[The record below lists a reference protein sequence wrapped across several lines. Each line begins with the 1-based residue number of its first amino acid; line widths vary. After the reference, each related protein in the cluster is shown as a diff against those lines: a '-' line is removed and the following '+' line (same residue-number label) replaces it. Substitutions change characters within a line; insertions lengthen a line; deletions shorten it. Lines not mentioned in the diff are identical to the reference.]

1 MEKNNMNVKS
11 IVSTITEGAESLV
24 SVVISLIV
32 LSVFAG
38 ILTGS
43 SVFGADVIGNITSLI
58 QGFLD
63 GGFAGLLA
71 LIVLVS
77 FWK

>member
-1 MEKNNMNVKS
+1 MNVKS

>member
-1 MEKNNMNVKS
+1 MNVKN
-11 IVSTITEGAESLV
+11 IVSSITENVDSLV
-24 SVVISLIV
+24 SVFTSLIV

-43 SVFGADVIGNITSLI
+43 SVFGVSVVENIMALI
-58 QGFLD
+58 QAFLD
-63 GGFAGLLA
+63 AGFTGLLA
-71 LIVLVS
+71 LLVLLS

>member
-1 MEKNNMNVKS
+1 MNVKS
-11 IVSTITEGAESLV
+11 IVSSVTDGADSLV
-24 SVVISLIV
+24 GVVTSLIV
-32 LSVFAG
+32 LSVFVA

-43 SVFGADVIGNITSLI
+43 SAFGTDIVGNVTALI
-58 QGFLD
+58 QSFLD

-71 LIVLVS
+71 LLVLAS

>member
-1 MEKNNMNVKS
+1 MNVKS
-11 IVSTITEGAESLV
+11 IVSSITENVDSLV
-24 SVVISLIV
+24 SVFTSLIV

-43 SVFGADVIGNITSLI
+43 SVFGVSVVENIMALI
-58 QGFLD
+58 QAFLD
-63 GGFAGLLA
+63 AGFTGLLA
-71 LIVLVS
+71 LLVLLS